1 MFDNGSFASSH
12 NSSNSVSDITKN
24 NVAIAATA
32 KPINGALL
40 EPQHDGAAAA
50 ASKVRFAH
58 TAQACAKQCDSSIIS
73 LRNRLM
79 LGRLP
84 QRKPMLML

>member
-1 MFDNGSFASSH
+1 MFDNGSFSSSH

-32 KPINGALL
+32 NPINGALL

-50 ASKVRFAH
+50 SKERFAH
-58 TAQACAKQCDSSIIS
+58 TAQARAKQCDSSIIS

-84 QRKPMLML
+84 QRKPRLLL